1 MQRGTGNAA
10 PPPDRT
16 NVEFVQVLKEDDYT
30 IINVL
35 DTISVFFNSNLHMV
49 INYTDIYPIIL
60 FLANSKEKDIRF
72 HTIKILVELSKVIDS
87 EEILKLLSKMM
98 DDEIADIKIAI
109 LTRVRKISGNKKM
122 HNIIYQ
128 KARVDNHYLVR
139 KVAEK
144 YGEESV

>member
-1 MQRGTGNAA
+1 MVRAAAGNLPEQNQNNKCVNRPPGTAVKKYAGTYDL
-10 PPPDRT
+10 PCT
-16 NVEFVQVLKEDDYT
+16 
-30 IINVL
+30 
-35 DTISVFFNSNLHMV
+35 
-49 INYTDIYPIIL
+49 
-60 FLANSKEKDIRF
+60 DIRF
-72 HTIKILVELSKVIDS
+72 HAVKILVELSKVIDS

-128 KARVDNHYLVR
+128 KGRVDNHYLVR